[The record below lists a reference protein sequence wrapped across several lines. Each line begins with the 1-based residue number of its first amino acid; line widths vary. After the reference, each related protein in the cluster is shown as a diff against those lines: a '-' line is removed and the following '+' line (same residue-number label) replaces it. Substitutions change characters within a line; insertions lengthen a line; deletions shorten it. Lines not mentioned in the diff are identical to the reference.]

1 MHPCVLVV
9 DDDHPIRSI
18 VADVLTES
26 GCEVHVASNGAEALD
41 RMRVRIPDVLVTDLR
56 MPVLDG
62 WSLVQLCRADPTL
75 KHVPIVIVTGEPVG
89 PPEPLKAFG
98 PVHIVAKPF
107 DVHLLLTA
115 ILSLVAA

>member
-1 MHPCVLVV
+1 MRPCVLVV

-26 GCEVHVASNGAEALD
+26 GCEVHLASNGVEALD

-62 WSLVQLCRADPTL
+62 WSLVQICRADPTL
-75 KHVPIVIVTGEPVG
+75 KHIPIFVVTAEPDG
-89 PPEPLKAFG
+89 HPEPLKALG
-98 PVHIVAKPF
+98 PTHVFAKPF
-107 DVHLLLTA
+107 DIHLLLTA
-115 ILSLVAA
+115 ILSLVTG